1 MKALS
6 SLFVLV
12 VILIGIIVIGG
23 AYYTVDMREQV
34 VITQFQKVV
43 GAPVTEPG
51 LHFKMPFIQKVNS
64 FSKQVLEWDG
74 PSVPMPT
81 KDKVYIVVDTF
92 GRWKIADALVFMQKL
107 RDERAA
113 QSRLTDLLGSETRSV
128 VARHD
133 LIEVVRTTKDR
144 VAAHDA
150 SVVTTTGTPANPLPA
165 IKYGRSV
172 LEKEIF
178 DNAKAKVKNLG
189 IELLDVR
196 FKRINYNR
204 NISGPIH
211 ERMIAERQQIAEGF
225 RSKGAGDAAEILGNR
240 DKELKEIESKAYK
253 TIQEIEGTAD
263 AKATEIYAKAYNSTP
278 EAVKLFEFMKSMDA
292 LKKTV
297 TSDTTVILT
306 TDGDL
311 LRYLKSADPA
321 ASGSKPDVLKTLQ
334 GLPSL
339 LDVK

>member
-1 MKALS
+1 MKPLFSIFGVLAVLAALFLLNAS
-6 SLFVLV
+6 C
-12 VILIGIIVIGG
+12 
-23 AYYTVDMREQV
+23 YTVDMREQV
-34 VITQFQKVV
+34 IITQFQKVV

-51 LHFKMPFIQKVNS
+51 LHFKAPFIQTANS

-74 PSVPMPT
+74 PSVQMPT

-92 GRWKIADALVFMQKL
+92 GRWKIVDALLFMQKL

-113 QSRLTDLLGSETRSV
+113 HSRITDLLGSETRSV
-128 VARHD
+128 VAKHD

-144 VAAHDA
+144 VAARDA
-150 SVVTTTGTPANPLPA
+150 SLTGKDAQTNPLPK
-165 IKYGRSV
+165 ISFGRTV

-178 DNAKAKVKNLG
+178 ANAKEKVKSFG

-204 NISGPIH
+204 SISGPIH

-225 RSKGAGDAAEILGNR
+225 RSQGAGDAAEILGNR

-253 TIQEIEGTAD
+253 QIQEIEGAAD

-278 EAVKLFEFMKSMDA
+278 EAVKLFEFTKAMDT
-292 LKKTV
+292 LKKSITP
-297 TSDTTVILT
+297 DTTMILT

-311 LRYLKSADPA
+311 MRHLKSAEPPA
-321 ASGSKPDVLKTLQ
+321 AAKPDLIKGLN

>member
-6 SLFVLV
+6 SALGLL
-12 VILIGIIVIGG
+12 ILIAAAILIN
-23 AYYTVDMREQV
+23 AACYTVDVREQV
-34 VITQFQKVV
+34 IITQFQKVV
-43 GAPVTEPG
+43 GQPVTEPG
-51 LHFKMPFIQKVNS
+51 LHFKAPFIQAVNR
-64 FSKQVLEWDG
+64 FPKQVLEWDG

-92 GRWKIADALVFMQKL
+92 GRWKIVDALLFMQKL
-107 RDERAA
+107 RDDRAA

-144 VAAHDA
+144 VAARDS
-150 SVVTTTGTPANPLPA
+150 SVTGTTTLANPLPK
-165 IKYGRSV
+165 ISFGRTA

-178 DNAKAKVKNLG
+178 ENAKGKVKAFG

-196 FKRINYNR
+196 FKRINYTR
-204 NISGPIH
+204 NISGSIH

-225 RSKGAGDAAEILGNR
+225 RSQGAGDAAEILGNR

-253 TIQEIEGTAD
+253 QIQEIEGAAD

-278 EAVKLFEFMKSMDA
+278 EAVKLFEFTRSMDT
-292 LKKTV
+292 LKKSI
-297 TSDTTVILT
+297 TSDTTIILT

-311 LRYLKSADPA
+311 LKHLKFADPA
-321 ASGSKPDVLKTLQ
+321 AAGSKPDLTKGLQ

>member
-1 MKALS
+1 MKAVS
-6 SLFVLV
+6 SILLLF
-12 VILIGIIVIGG
+12 IVI
-23 AYYTVDMREQV
+23 AALVLLNSSCYTVDVREQV
-34 VITQFQKVV
+34 IVTQFQQVV
-43 GAPVTEPG
+43 GQPVTQPG
-51 LHFKMPFIQKVNS
+51 LHFKAPFIQEVNR
-64 FSKQVLEWDG
+64 FSNQVLEWDG

-92 GRWKIADALVFMQKL
+92 GRWKIVDPLLFMQKV

-133 LIEVVRTTKDR
+133 LIEAVRTSKDR
-144 VAAHDA
+144 VAARDA
-150 SVVTTTGTPANPLPA
+150 TVGGTATSVNPLPK
-165 IKYGRSV
+165 INYGRSA

-178 DNAKAKVKNLG
+178 ENSKGKVKAFG

-196 FKRINYNR
+196 FKRINYTH
-204 NISGPIH
+204 NISGSIH

-225 RSKGAGDAAEILGNR
+225 RSQGAGDAAEILGNR

-253 TIQEIEGTAD
+253 QIQEIEGEAD
-263 AKATEIYAKAYNSTP
+263 AKATEIYAKAYNASP
-278 EAVKLFEFMKSMDA
+278 EAVKLFEFIKTMDA
-292 LKKTV
+292 LKKSITP
-297 TSDTTVILT
+297 DTTVILT

-311 LRYLKSADPA
+311 LRHFKFADPA
-321 ASGSKPDVLKTLQ
+321 ASASKPDLTNGLK